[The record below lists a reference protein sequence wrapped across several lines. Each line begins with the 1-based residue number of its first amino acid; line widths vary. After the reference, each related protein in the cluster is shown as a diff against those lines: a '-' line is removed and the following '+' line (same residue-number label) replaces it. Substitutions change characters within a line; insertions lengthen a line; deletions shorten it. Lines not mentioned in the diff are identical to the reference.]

1 MMGIILSQI
10 YSIHLNFLMF
20 VEIFKIIDYIKS
32 KVNQIYL
39 KQTRRIQDVMFIHYK
54 KINYRKIILVTT
66 ILKGA

>member
-1 MMGIILSQI
+1 
-10 YSIHLNFLMF
+10 MF